1 MREGRNFGLSGQN
14 YDNFLCLTKE
24 CKQKAKARDQLR
36 SQKEKLKL
44 ESKQLKNDAK
54 RAKIETM
61 RSQTKQDE
69 KMAEV
74 MNAQVTP
81 ATTSAE
87 KNNIDK
93 IQTVEKKKDQTILIV
108 SVVGGF
114 LLLLGIGVVVATRMK
129 APQINYAQ

>member
-1 MREGRNFGLSGQN
+1 MKEGRNFGLSGQS

-36 SQKEKLKL
+36 SEKDKLKL
-44 ESKQLKNDAK
+44 EAKQLKNDEK

-69 KMAEV
+69 KMSEV
-74 MNAQVTP
+74 MNAQVAP
-81 ATTSAE
+81 ASTAAE
-87 KNNIDK
+87 KNNVDK
-93 IQTVEKKKDQTILIV
+93 TQPSEKKKDQKILIV

-114 LLLLGIGVVVATRMK
+114 LLLVGIGVVVATRMK
-129 APQINYAQ
+129 TPHFNNAQ

>member
-24 CKQKAKARDQLR
+24 CKQKAKEKSQLR
-36 SQKEKLKL
+36 REKEKLKL

-69 KMAEV
+69 KMSEV
-74 MNAQVTP
+74 MNAQVAP
-81 ATTSAE
+81 ASAAAE
-87 KNNIDK
+87 KSSIN
-93 IQTVEKKKDQTILIV
+93 QPAPEGKKKDHTVLIV
-108 SVVGGF
+108 SAVGGF
-114 LLLLGIGVVVATRMK
+114 LLLVGIAVVVSSRMK
-129 APQINYAQ
+129 IQN